1 MKVLIVLFIFLFF
14 ILSLFPSC
22 GYEGEEEKDNEFV
35 YVGGLSEGEAIASR
49 GDLGVFVP
57 EVSDLGADL
66 DARLVDY
73 NLYHDVYE
81 EEIVAGDQMSPQ
93 AKFLQPRMF

>member
-1 MKVLIVLFIFLFF
+1 MKALIILFIFIFI

-22 GYEGEEEKDNEFV
+22 GYEEEGGKDNDFV
-35 YVGGLSEGEAIASR
+35 YGGGLSEDEVIASR
-49 GDLGVFVP
+49 GDLGVVP

-66 DARLVDY
+66 DSRLVDY
-73 NLYHDVYE
+73 NLYHNVYE
-81 EEIVAGDQMSPQ
+81 EEIVAGEQMSPQ